1 MPVTLFFLVGCDASG
16 SDNVAPEVA
25 IVSPADDAEFR
36 ANEPFTLKAEVDDDD
51 GPNSLELLWS
61 FDPEVEAPGN
71 PLTSDGD
78 VTLYLESGLPQHD
91 YQISL
96 TATDVFG
103 VSASDSVRINITP
116 NDPPRVSIKEPNEDE
131 VYEYGDP
138 VIVEVEVNPKD
149 DEMSQITLEWGGVAA
164 GAENAPAKPPEN
176 GLVIYYIEGVSK
188 GKKDITVTARDSGDE
203 EDTETIHFT
212 VR

>member
-1 MPVTLFFLVGCDASG
+1 MTPFFLVGCDAPG

-25 IVSPADDAEFR
+25 IVSPVEGADFR
-36 ANEPFTLKAEVDDDD
+36 ANEPFTLTGQVDDDD
-51 GPNSLELLWS
+51 GPNALALEWT
-61 FDPEVEAPGN
+61 FDPELDDPGN
-71 PLTSDGD
+71 PLTADGE
-78 VTLYLESGLPQHD
+78 VTLYLEAGLPQHD

-103 VSASDSVRINITP
+103 LTATDSVRLDITP
-116 NDPPRVSIKEPNEDE
+116 NDPPRVSIKEPNEDQT
-131 VYEYGDP
+131 YDYGDP

-149 DEMSQITLEWGGVAA
+149 DDMSEIDLVWGGVAE

-176 GLVIYYIEGVSK
+176 GLVIFYVEGVSK
-188 GKKDITVTARDSGDE
+188 GKKDITVTARDSGSQ

-212 VR
+212 IR